1 MQVSLCFFFANS
13 RMLYVN
19 IAYIP
24 FYLFYFTIQY
34 DQAKEVGALGSNGRI
49 IEIEYIYT

>member
-19 IAYIP
+19 MAYIP
-24 FYLFYFTIQY
+24 FYLLCFTTQY
-34 DQAKEVGALGSNGRI
+34 DQAKEVASLELN
-49 IEIEYIYT
+49 IYT